1 MGRPRYYWYGIVRQM
16 IMATD
21 KVKDE
26 RSMQSAIFTNAMND
40 AMEET
45 LKLPNGKLRVKAV
58 GEVLIKKTKT
68 IEGVAQEVHYEH
80 RTVQGWINS
89 FVNLVGKKAGY

>member
-16 IMATD
+16 VMASS
-21 KVKDE
+21 KVKNE

-40 AMEET
+40 AIDET
-45 LKLPNGKLRVKAV
+45 LKLPNGELRIKAV
-58 GEVLIKKTKT
+58 DEVLIRKTKT
-68 IEGVAQEVHYEH
+68 IEGVAQEVHYER